1 MIREEAIKLL
11 QIHERARQG
20 RLRAKLMLDIRS
32 SEKQSEMKK
41 TKETVKEEEESSVS
55 LVTAAVRIQKLWRG
69 YITRKYAQ
77 RKREEELIF
86 IGMVS
91 TQYLH
96 NLLSTDISFFL
107 DAPSGLFHLL
117 PTQTRPDISLQTG
130 ATGFA
135 NLKAAC

>member
-1 MIREEAIKLL
+1 ML

-41 TKETVKEEEESSVS
+41 TKETAAAEAEENTVS

-91 TQYLH
+91 
-96 NLLSTDISFFL
+96 IFIFIFL
-107 DAPSGLFHLL
+107 PAPFCFIDASSGLFYLL
-117 PTQTRPDISLQTG
+117 P
-130 ATGFA
+130 A
-135 NLKAAC
+135 

>member
-32 SEKQSEMKK
+32 SEKQSDMKK
-41 TKETVKEEEESSVS
+41 TRETAEPEESTVS

-86 IGMVS
+86 IGMVR
-91 TQYLH
+91 
-96 NLLSTDISFFL
+96 I
-107 DAPSGLFHLL
+107 
-117 PTQTRPDISLQTG
+117 
-130 ATGFA
+130 
-135 NLKAAC
+135 